1 MDVALLQFFQSVRRP
16 ALTAFFAVFSFLGE
30 GALFAL
36 AVAFL
41 CFLAPKKGTR
51 LLFAVSLSLCINC
64 ALKYAVGRERPF
76 TADPAL
82 LVRVDTLL
90 FSTVDLRSSS
100 FPSGHA
106 QTAAAFFAAVCVL
119 YPRTWVYVC
128 AFFAPFLTALSRV
141 YFGVHYP
148 SDVAAGLLFGAFAGA
163 FAARERTERFAPLFA
178 ALALFAAFFVPSR
191 EYLLSA
197 GLLAGCAVFPLPE
210 KPVFL
215 PASANGLLNRFIYA
229 EAVPYFVLPQTGIN
243 RTARLAAGLPLI
255 LCSALPVVLFRD
267 AHALALLCSLFLAG
281 ALKTGAHLLFYRF
294 RI

>member
-76 TADPAL
+76 AADPVL
-82 LVRVDTLL
+82 LERVDTLL

-210 KPVFL
+210 KPV
-215 PASANGLLNRFIYA
+215 SANGLLNRFIYA
-229 EAVPYFVLPQTGIN
+229 EAVPCFTLPQTGIN